1 MKLNLKLVAA
11 SMSML
16 GLISCPTFAN
26 SQDQHN
32 MKHHRMSAQEHENYK
47 DEGAVGYKG
56 EGLIAPICPN
66 ISMYTL
72 LTDSMSQNVGRAKP
86 TVDCD
91 KPIQIA
97 GGINF
102 DTLWGNRHRGYQG
115 ETFERFALNDAY
127 INFTGNV
134 NSWVKA
140 FIELSYTNIE
150 EEPLFEEDD
159 DDTKLGIYSHAYS
172 EHLDLQQGVIIVGAP
187 ERYPLF
193 LRLGKQFLD
202 FGRYQIHPMTRSFT
216 QVMTETLQT
225 SVELSFIS
233 GWDGMALH
241 GSLFAFENPMSK
253 HDVDDEDEDEF
264 ENDELGKTNYGGQIG
279 LGVINDQ
286 FGWDVGVGYI
296 YDFTGVNDVAY
307 AVTLFNSGF
316 IDGEGSYEDRV
327 DAATIYGMINSGPF
341 SLSAHYVSALQH
353 FNSEDLSSPDDED
366 DEDHDDED
374 NGGAKPWSADITAAY
389 GFNAFEKSQNVYVG
403 YQVSGDAVNLLLP
416 RSRWLVGYGIDVLK
430 NTNVGFELSHDQD
443 YSEDDG
449 GTGDGSFRGILRVG
463 VKFG

>member
-16 GLISCPTFAN
+16 GLISCPAFAY
-26 SQDQHN
+26 DQNQQNVKQLRSSTQAH
-32 MKHHRMSAQEHENYK
+32 QNYK
-47 DEGAVGYKG
+47 DEGMVYKDMG
-56 EGLIAPICPN
+56 PICPVV
-66 ISMYTL
+66 SMYTL

-91 KPIQIA
+91 KPIQLA

-115 ETFERFALNDAY
+115 ETYTRFALNDAY

-140 FIELSYTNIE
+140 FLELSYTNMN
-150 EEPLFEEDD
+150 EEPLFTEIEEGDA
-159 DDTKLGIYSHAYS
+159 TFGIYSHAYT
-172 EHLDLQQGVIIVGAP
+172 HGLDLQQGIITIGAP

-193 LRLGKQFLD
+193 LRLGKQFFD
-202 FGRYQIHPMTRSFT
+202 YGRYQIHPMTRSFT
-216 QVMTETLQT
+216 QVLTETLQT
-225 SVELSFIS
+225 GAELSFIS

-241 GSLFAFENPMSK
+241 GSIFAFENPMSK
-253 HDVDDEDEDEF
+253 DDDDDAFFFNEH
-264 ENDELGKTNYGGQIG
+264 LGKTNYGGQLG
-279 LGVINDQ
+279 LGVLNGQ
-286 FGWDVGVGYI
+286 FGWDIGVGYL

-307 AVTLFNSGF
+307 GVTLFSNDST
-316 IDGEGSYEDRV
+316 DGEGTYEDRV
-327 DAATIYGMINSGPF
+327 DAGNIYAMVNSGPF
-341 SLSAHYVSALQH
+341 SLAAHYATALQH
-353 FNSEDLSSPDDED
+353 FNSTDLSAPDDD
-366 DEDHDDED
+366 DDDD
-374 NGGAKPWSADITAAY
+374 NDGAKPWAADITVAY
-389 GFNAFEKSQNVYVG
+389 GFNAFEKSQNLYAS
-403 YQVSGDAVNLLLP
+403 YQVSGEAVNLFLP
-416 RSRWLVGYGIDVLK
+416 RTRWLVGYGVDALK

-443 YSEDDG
+443 YSEGDG